1 MPPKELDEKIYYL
14 IKCTAICFAF
24 FIASM
29 ILWVATMFIPDDSFL
44 SGLKI
49 RWWLAGIYVFL
60 PLMLLSLGFV
70 VFIKK
75 KYPI

>member
-1 MPPKELDEKIYYL
+1 MPPKKIDEIIYFL
-14 IKCTAICFAF
+14 ITCAAICFAF

-29 ILWVATMFIPDDSFL
+29 MLWITTMFIPDNSFL

-49 RWWLAGIYVFL
+49 RWWLIGAYAFL
-60 PLMLLSLGFV
+60 PLMLLSLGFA